1 MNAVT
6 LSRKHNDILAAAK
19 KLFWKYGYKKVSIEE
34 ICSEAKVSKVTFYKF
49 YPNKIELAKT
59 ILDNVVKESIIG
71 FKDLQENAVSA
82 SDLMEGML
90 KMKKEGINDISKE
103 FLADFYSDKE
113 LGLGEY
119 VAVKTL
125 QVQTEM
131 ISDFKKLQERG
142 LLRKDMSIEFVL
154 YISGKMSS
162 FTEDPYLLSLFPN
175 PEDLVM
181 EFTNFVAYGM
191 SPTMTNNES
200 S

>member
-6 LSRKHNDILAAAK
+6 LSRKHNDILVAAK

-34 ICSEAKVSKVTFYKF
+34 ICGEAKVSKVTFYKF
-49 YPNKIELAKT
+49 YTNKIELAKT
-59 ILDNVVKESIIG
+59 ILDNVVKESTEG
-71 FKDLQENAVSA
+71 FKDLKEKATSA

-90 KMKKEGINDISKE
+90 KMKKDGINEISKE
-103 FLADFYSDKE
+103 FLSDFYSDKE

-119 VAVKTL
+119 VALKTI
-125 QVQTEM
+125 QVQSEM
-131 ISDFKKLQERG
+131 ISDFKQLQEKG

-154 YISGKMSS
+154 YISGKMSG
-162 FTEDPYLLSLFPN
+162 FVEDPYLLSLFPN

-191 SPTMTNNES
+191 SPRNNKQ
-200 S
+200 